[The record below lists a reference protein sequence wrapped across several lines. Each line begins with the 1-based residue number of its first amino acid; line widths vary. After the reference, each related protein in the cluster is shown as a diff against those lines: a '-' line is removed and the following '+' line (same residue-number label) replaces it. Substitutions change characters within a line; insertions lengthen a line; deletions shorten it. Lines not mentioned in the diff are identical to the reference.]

1 MPSIPGMFLSAST
14 QAMPPSSR
22 SFSASSALE
31 AVRVRRPFS
40 LSTREKSCST
50 IGSSST
56 TRTDEGMSAAS
67 AIHAPHAGNSS
78 SLTVELHVGTP
89 QGT

>member
-14 QAMPPSSR
+14 QAIPPSS
-22 SFSASSALE
+22 STLSASSALE

-40 LSTREKSCST
+40 LSTREKIWST

-56 TRTDEGMSAAS
+56 TRTEDGICRACAIIGSARRKRA
-67 AIHAPHAGNSS
+67 
-78 SLTVELHVGTP
+78 L
-89 QGT
+89 